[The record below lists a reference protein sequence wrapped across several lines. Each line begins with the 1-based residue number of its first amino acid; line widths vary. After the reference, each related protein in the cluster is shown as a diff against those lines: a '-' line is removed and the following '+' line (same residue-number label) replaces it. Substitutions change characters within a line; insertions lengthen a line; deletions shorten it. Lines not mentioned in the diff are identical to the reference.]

1 MTIYEYLESI
11 QQLNA
16 ALRHTLQIAG
26 VNDTVQVVDSS
37 TKYITLAA
45 DARCKLLVVHRTAQ
59 TTQIE
64 VELGER
70 ASLTMAVLYPQGGA
84 GTECKM
90 QVVQHEASHLRMTSL
105 QLASSTAAITVDLK
119 GCDAESVVNALF
131 ALGEEEQSRL
141 TIRTNHLV
149 ADCRS
154 ASEVRGLAG
163 GKAVGAFDGMVYVAP
178 DAQRTDA
185 FQQNRNMLLSDTAR
199 IDTKPQL
206 EIYADDVKCSHG
218 ATIGQ
223 MDSEAIYYLRQRG
236 LDEQQARRLQLTG
249 FADDLVMRCGCEQL
263 CELLMGELNEK
274 LDRI

>member
-1 MTIYEYLESI
+1 MAATDIL
-11 QQLNA
+11 QQLPQLVVGKQLIEGRSEQLFRLDDPAQLQLTLAPNA
-16 ALRHTLQIAG
+16 RLKVLIVRRRATPCTAQITLGEGAEL
-26 VNDTVQVVDSS
+26 VMAELFLAAAEHTVQV
-37 TKYITLAA
+37 
-45 DARCKLLVVHRTAQ
+45 HQ
-59 TTQIE
+59 
-64 VELGER
+64 ER
-70 ASLTMAVLYPQGGA
+70 MS
-84 GTECKM
+84 
-90 QVVQHEASHLRMTSL
+90 RL
-105 QLASSTAAITVDLK
+105 QLTALQLGSASSRYEVDLA
-119 GCDAESVVNALF
+119 GADAESRVNALF
-131 ALGEEEQSRL
+131 ALGGEEQSVL

-163 GKAVGAFDGMVYVAP
+163 GKAVGRFDGMVYVAP

-223 MDSEAIYYLRQRG
+223 MDQEAIYYLRQRG

-249 FADDLVMRCGCEQL
+249 FADDLVMRCGYEEMCAA
-263 CELLMGELNEK
+263 LLGALNDK

>member
-84 GTECKM
+84 GTECKV
-90 QVVQHEASHLRMTSL
+90 QVVQREASQLRMTSL

-119 GCDAESVVNALF
+119 GRDAESVVNALF

-141 TIRTNHLV
+141 SIRTNHLV

-185 FQQNRNMLLSDTAR
+185 FQQNRNMLLSEMAR

-223 MDSEAIYYLRQRG
+223 MDTEAIYYLRQRG